1 MIWTMIKDHIFTSTS
16 LTIIAGILIT
26 FIGCQPT
33 TESIITPG
41 KQVSRSELQAELNL
55 AVADYEAK
63 TKHII
68 ALAESRNEKIIQQE
82 QFWAW
87 VGNELALYAQTG
99 TVNPIGIIAGLFGLL
114 GVGAAC
120 DNVKQRLTIKN
131 LKNGSSSCSS
141 TNTTPTSPSDS
152 TTTTQPLSTSK
163 TGSALRPALFSHT
176 REEEEFTSSPKVT

>member
-1 MIWTMIKDHIFTSTS
+1 MLWETLKNNTFTSTAIV
-16 LTIIAGILIT
+16 IITGILIT
-26 FIGCQPT
+26 FHGCQPT

-55 AVADYEAK
+55 TVADYESK

-68 ALAESRNEKIIQQE
+68 ALAESRNKKIIQQE

-99 TVNPIGIIAGLFGLL
+99 TINPFGIIAGLFGLL

-120 DNVKQRLTIKN
+120 DNVKQRLTIKT
-131 LKNGSSSCSS
+131 LKNGSSSSSS
-141 TNTTPTSPSDS
+141 TNTIQPSPQNSI
-152 TTTTQPLSTSK
+152 T
-163 TGSALRPALFSHT
+163 A
-176 REEEEFTSSPKVT
+176 V